1 MNRPPLSSV
10 ANLPPTSNISAAF
23 QGCSFQGCTI
33 NIIQKK
39 PEFDPEEQLRDVDVS
54 NWLIAAGDWGVR
66 SFEFKTAQICRR
78 IASAFVQIRR
88 KRP

>member
-23 QGCSFQGCTI
+23 QGCSFQGYTI

-39 PEFDPEEQLRDVDVS
+39 PEFNPEEKLRDVNVNDYLMYNNTLMYYTNCS
-54 NWLIAAGDWGVR
+54 LVR
-66 SFEFKTAQICRR
+66 SLNL
-78 IASAFVQIRR
+78 SAV
-88 KRP
+88 